1 MQPSIER
8 IMFTWNLMA
17 RRTADATREAKASVT
32 DYLQSLRDG
41 GETDPD
47 RLAVFG
53 LTHLRKLQLQPV
65 RIRR

>member
-1 MQPSIER
+1 MKPSIER
-8 IMFTWNLMA
+8 IMFTWSLMA
-17 RRTADATREAKASVT
+17 KRTADATREAKASVT
-32 DYLQSLRDG
+32 DYLQSLRAA

-53 LTHLRKLQLQPV
+53 LTHLRKLQPV

>member
-1 MQPSIER
+1 MKAAIER

-17 RRTADATREAKASVT
+17 RRTAAASQEAKAVVT
-32 DYLQSLRDG
+32 DYLQPLFDG
-41 GETDPD
+41 GVTDTE

-53 LTHLRKLQLQPV
+53 LAFLRQLQPV